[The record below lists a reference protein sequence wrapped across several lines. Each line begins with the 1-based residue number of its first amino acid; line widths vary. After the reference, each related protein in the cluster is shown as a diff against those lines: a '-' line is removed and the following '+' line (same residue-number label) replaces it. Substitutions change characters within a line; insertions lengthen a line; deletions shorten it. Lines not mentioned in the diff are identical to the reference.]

1 MIVLI
6 EILLWNH
13 HADFYSGCPGLCSSP
28 GREVTLSPYPNQ
40 NNLSFAFLLAAILLP
55 RVRFNLHTALICIS
69 PMAKDAEYILKY
81 SLAMWIYSFGK
92 CLLVP
97 LGVLCWTG
105 SSLSACFIRFAPYQ
119 VGIWGFLLISLA
131 YFLIRYL
138 EVFFVFCFQIVNILN
153 SLQMWTSINRQMR
166 NWKRFSPIS

>member
-97 LGVLCWTG
+97 LT
-105 SSLSACFIRFAPYQ
+105 SLPSGYLRFPAH
-119 VGIWGFLLISLA
+119 FISL
-131 YFLIRYL
+131 LPHQ
-138 EVFFVFCFQIVNILN
+138 VFGGVFCFQIVNILN